1 MTDAHCRCLWGGGSF
16 ALRGGS
22 APAALAPNSPQP
34 GKIHSGPASPNPH
47 FEPESKT
54 GVHPTDSERQKNRFN
69 FFGGFGGRMAG
80 FAVPDFDFGGASDL
94 DFSLSGVHP
103 ADMRAL
109 IVEK

>member
-1 MTDAHCRCLWGGGSF
+1 MRGGG
-16 ALRGGS
+16 

-54 GVHPTDSERQKNRFN
+54 GVHP
-69 FFGGFGGRMAG
+69 
-80 FAVPDFDFGGASDL
+80 
-94 DFSLSGVHP
+94 